1 MVQEVPRKLDS
12 EFFDF
17 KFEFYDI
24 NNNFIPVD
32 LKTSKEFSGGNLTTT
47 SNVRLLDLKLIE
59 LVFRF
64 SSGSLG
70 NPPFQQSRFR
80 VTSND

>member
-47 SNVRLLDLKLIE
+47 SNVRLLEFETDRTA
-59 LVFRF
+59 FRF
-64 SSGSLG
+64 SNL
-70 NPPFQQSRFR
+70 
-80 VTSND
+80 VH